1 LSEIGFNKMVEKNI
15 CKNCGEPLLYAIELN
30 RSKLWGLCKKCFSEG
45 IIPNP
50 PYNKYLIKKS
60 QHSDN

>member
-1 LSEIGFNKMVEKNI
+1 MVEKNI